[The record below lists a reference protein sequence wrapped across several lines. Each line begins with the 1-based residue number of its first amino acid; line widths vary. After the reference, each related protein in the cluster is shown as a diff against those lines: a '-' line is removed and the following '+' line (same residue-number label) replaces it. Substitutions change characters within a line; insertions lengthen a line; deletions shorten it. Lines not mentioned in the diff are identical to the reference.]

1 MEHAVTS
8 TERTQIS
15 LRTPVDMIAKFDRLA
30 AALDRDRSW
39 VLLQALQFYLD
50 REGSE
55 ILADSEGI
63 AAVDSGDVVEWGDAL
78 TRIDAAIARGA
89 AGLKKVV

>member
-1 MEHAVTS
+1 MAS

-15 LRTPVDMIAKFDRLA
+15 LRTPVEMVAKFDRLA

-50 REGSE
+50 REGRE

-63 AAVDSGDVVEWGDAL
+63 AAADRGEVVEWDEAV
-78 TRIDAAIARGA
+78 TRIDAAIASGA
-89 AGLKKVV
+89 TGLKKAV